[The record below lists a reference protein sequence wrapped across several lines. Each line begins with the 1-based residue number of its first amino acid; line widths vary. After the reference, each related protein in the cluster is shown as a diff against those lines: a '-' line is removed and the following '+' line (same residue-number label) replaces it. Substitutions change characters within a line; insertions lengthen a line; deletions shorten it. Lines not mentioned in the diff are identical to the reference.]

1 MCLLSQSNYKSD
13 RPLVVVAQAYG
24 PVAQTKGLS
33 AACGCAMELDGGR
46 AACVGNDLQV
56 YPTDSVSPGAG
67 PQGFG
72 DRLFGSETCSEGFNA
87 VTAVAQLGLS
97 VKALQ
102 EPLTRGRGAFV
113 TRDGSANA
121 FDFYNINTC
130 AQDHSSVSVL
140 AAEFRLH
147 RGALLSGL

>member
-1 MCLLSQSNYKSD
+1 LCLLSQSNDKSD
-13 RPLVVVAQAYG
+13 GPLVVVTQAYG
-24 PVAQTKGLS
+24 PLAQTQGPG

-46 AACVGNDLQV
+46 AARVGNDFQV
-56 YPTDSVSPGAG
+56 DPADSVSPGAG
-67 PQGFG
+67 SQGFG
-72 DRLFGSETCSEGFNA
+72 DRLFGSETGSEGFNA
-87 VTAVAQLGLS
+87 ITAVAQLGLS

-102 EPLTRGRGAFV
+102 EPRARRWGAFV
-113 TRDGSANA
+113 TRDGPANA

-130 AQDHSSVSVL
+130 AQDHSSVGVL